1 MKKTFS
7 LVLAGALL
15 VSGLT
20 GSRVRAHQDQNP
32 RSELEQRMIEL
43 EQVVAEFAARNEALD
58 ERLEQVIVYLD
69 KRAKNC
75 RVLLQEID
83 ESQRLGFTAGIN
95 FNSREV
101 LVAAW
106 RSYYGDQ
113 QKGLPRLTRKRGD
126 PDGRDR

>member
-1 MKKTFS
+1 MKKTSS
-7 LVLAGALL
+7 LVLAVAFL

-20 GSRVRAHQDQNP
+20 GPRVRAHQDQDK
-32 RSELEQRMIEL
+32 RTALEERMIEL
-43 EQVVAEFAARNEALD
+43 EQVVAEFAARNEALNA
-58 ERLEQVIVYLD
+58 RLEQVIVYLD
-69 KRAKNC
+69 QRAKSGHT
-75 RVLLQEID
+75 LLQEIGEA
-83 ESQRLGFTAGIN
+83 ESLGFTAGIN

-106 RSYYGDQ
+106 RTYYGDQ